1 EGRAGSTGAI
11 LSCRPEQ
18 LARPA
23 PFCLGSRS
31 RRSGRRQSI
40 LTRAT
45 PGCWTLPPVQEE
57 RFQSSRGRD
66 RRDRAWA
73 KRPEPIAS
81 RPAARRS
88 VKGTSSALLHCAKRK
103 AFRFSRKALR
113 LDRKALFLKRK
124 AFLFDRKALR
134 LDRKAFFLKRKAFR
148 FGRKALCLGRKAF
161 CLARKAIAPSSPP
174 FGRRRSSCEP
184 TGHPEGALATEGSGR
199 RKGPPAQILR
209 LVPRLR
215 MTAGTP
221 QAGLTK

>member
-103 AFRFSRKALR
+103 AFLFS
-113 LDRKALFLKRK
+113 
-124 AFLFDRKALR
+124 RKALR
-134 LDRKAFFLKRKAFR
+134 LDRKAFFLKRKAFLFDRKAFR
-148 FGRKALCLGRKAF
+148 FSRKALCLGRKAF

-174 FGRRRSSCEP
+174 FGRRRSSCET

-199 RKGPPAQILR
+199 RKGPPA
-209 LVPRLR
+209 LR
-215 MTAGTP
+215 MTAGTH
-221 QAGLTK
+221 QTGLLKRKS